1 MSDDADYFAYGTPL
15 EDEEVGKGQHS
26 KRLTD
31 SAQTRAL
38 PVWQQVQRSLAS
50 RYIPFVVN
58 AYACCPQKPQAQ
70 CACLFCSMVQHATAS
85 SKQAFAYKLM
95 RYARRG
101 IKGIQKFS
109 TADS

>member
-26 KRLTD
+26 KRSTD

-50 RYIPFVVN
+50 GCIPFVVY
-58 AYACCPQKPQAQ
+58 AHACCPQKPQEQ
-70 CACLFCSMVQHATAS
+70 WLACFSCSMVQHATAL
-85 SKQAFAYKLM
+85 SKQALCL
-95 RYARRG
+95 
-101 IKGIQKFS
+101 
-109 TADS
+109 